1 MEFASDNTSG
11 ASPEVLAAV
20 IAANDGYASSY
31 GADPIMDQVTALIRD
46 QFEAPEAAVYLVP
59 TGTAAN
65 ALSLS
70 LYCPEWGAIYC
81 AEAAHVDV
89 DECGAPEFYI
99 GGGKTAPI
107 HAPQG
112 KITPEA
118 FAAHLAQ
125 TPQGDVH
132 HIQHGILTLTNLTEA
147 GTLYTPS
154 EISSLTTIAR
164 AQGLKTHMDGARFAN
179 ALVAAGCT
187 PAELTWKAGID
198 VLSLGGTKN
207 GCMGVEA
214 IVLFDPA
221 KAWELELRRK
231 RGAHLFSKHRFLSAQ
246 MQGYLTDCAW
256 LKRAAHANRMAAR
269 LSQGLAALPG
279 GSLVRPTDGNIVFP
293 RFPRALHRKAMAA
306 GGHYYLW
313 PFDETLAGAG
323 DERIAARFVSSW
335 STTEADVDH
344 FLAILQSA

>member
-11 ASPEVLAAV
+11 ASPEVLAAL
-20 IAANDGYASSY
+20 IAANDGYAPSY
-31 GADPIMDQVTALIRD
+31 GTDPIMDKVTALIRK

-65 ALSLS
+65 ALSLA

-99 GGGKTAPI
+99 GGGKMAPI
-107 HAPQG
+107 PAPHG
-112 KITPEA
+112 KITPDA
-118 FAAHLAQ
+118 LSTRLAQ
-125 TPQGDVH
+125 TPQGGVH
-132 HIQHGILTLTNLTEA
+132 HIQHGLLTLTNLTEA
-147 GTLYTPS
+147 GTAYRPA
-154 EISSLTTIAR
+154 EIAALSAIAR
-164 AQGLKTHMDGARFAN
+164 AHGLKTHMDGARFAN
-179 ALVAAGCT
+179 ALAAAGCT
-187 PAELTWKAGID
+187 PAEMTWKAGID
-198 VLSLGGTKN
+198 ILSLGGTKN

-214 IVLFDPA
+214 VILFDPT

-246 MQGYLTDCAW
+246 MQGYLTDEAW
-256 LKRAAHANRMAAR
+256 LMRARHANRMAAH
-269 LSQGLAALPG
+269 LSAGLASLPG
-279 GSLVRPTDGNIVFP
+279 GSLVHPTEGNIIFA

-313 PFDETLAGAG
+313 PFVQSLEGG
-323 DERIAARFVSSW
+323 DEVPLSARFVCSW
-335 STTEADVDH
+335 STTEAEVDH
-344 FLAILQSA
+344 FLALLRAC